1 MSGAIEVDG
10 VGKSFG
16 GRAALRDVSFTAAKG
31 ELLAV
36 IGPNGAGKTT
46 LLSILAGIRDLDR
59 GKLSIAGKVG
69 WVPQS
74 TGLYRRLT
82 VAENLTLFARLEGL
96 DDVEGAVDRMLEQT
110 ALRERRDDQVGTL
123 SGGNQQR
130 VNIAI
135 GLLASPA
142 VLLLDEPST
151 GLDPRQRERLWEFV
165 LALAGAGTTVIYSTH
180 HLLEA
185 ERYGDRLLV
194 LADGEVIFTGTA
206 SDLHAAAP
214 GDAADFE
221 AAFVAFLRER
231 GH

>member
-1 MSGAIEVDG
+1 M
-10 VGKSFG
+10 
-16 GRAALRDVSFTAAKG
+16 
-31 ELLAV
+31 
-36 IGPNGAGKTT
+36 
-46 LLSILAGIRDLDR
+46 
-59 GKLSIAGKVG
+59 
-69 WVPQS
+69 PQS

-82 VAENLTLFARLEGL
+82 VVENLTLFARLEGL
-96 DDVEGAVDRMLEQT
+96 DDVDDAVERMLEQT

-165 LALAGAGTTVIYSTH
+165 LGLAGAGTTVIYSTH

-206 SDLHAAAP
+206 ADLHEAAP
-214 GDAADFE
+214 GDVADFE
-221 AAFVAFLRER
+221 AAFVRFLAER